1 MSKSQPHRSPAGMA
15 ASVKTPTLTIALAGN
30 PNAGKTSLFNALT
43 GLNQGVGNFPGK
55 TVEKKTG
62 ICRRNGHT
70 ISVVDLPGT
79 YSLTAFSL
87 DERIARDHIISGE
100 PDVVVCVAD
109 ATNLERNL
117 YLAVQIREIGVP
129 LVLALNMADS
139 ARAQGIRIDTKW
151 LGQLLGGIPV
161 VATAA
166 NRGHGID
173 ELLDAVVHSAENPTP
188 PTFAIDYGT
197 AIEAAIATIQTRLA
211 DEIFVDSFARW
222 MALMLLESDQTVI
235 ETVREFDNGQAI
247 LAEVGAQIG
256 RLETLFNDDLPIVSA
271 DHRYGFINGLVRQV
285 QQKPVDRVAL
295 TDRIDDIVTHRYL
308 GLPLFM
314 LVMLLVFRLVID
326 VAAPF
331 LNWVDAV
338 ITGPIASW
346 TATIL
351 TAISAP
357 AWLQSLVIEGIIAG
371 VGGVL
376 VFVPG
381 LIVLYLFLAFLED
394 SGYLARAAFVM
405 DRLMTVVGLHGKAM
419 IPLILGFGCAVPAV
433 YATRTM
439 SNRRDRILTAL
450 LIPLM
455 SCSAR
460 LPVYVVF
467 GLAFFGRY
475 AGTVIWIMY
484 LVGIVI
490 AVLAGL
496 IFTRTI
502 LQPDEN
508 AAFVLE
514 LPPYRMPTGR
524 SLLLHTWGNTKEFVH
539 KAGTLILAVSVVLW
553 LLLNLPLGV
562 AEQEDSLFG
571 QVSATVAPVFEPL
584 GFGTWEAT
592 GSLITGFIAK
602 ELVVS
607 TLSQIY
613 IGAQDDLD
621 IETTTSFAQ
630 DVLEI
635 MVGFWE
641 AAVDA
646 ARTLISIIPG
656 IDLTGNN
663 TEPEDVALSSALR
676 DSFTPLSAVSF
687 LVFVLLYV
695 PCVATIAAVK
705 QEFGKRWAVTAAVY
719 QTALAWVCALL
730 VYQGGLLLGYG

>member
-1 MSKSQPHRSPAGMA
+1 
-15 ASVKTPTLTIALAGN
+15 
-30 PNAGKTSLFNALT
+30 
-43 GLNQGVGNFPGK
+43 
-55 TVEKKTG
+55 
-62 ICRRNGHT
+62 
-70 ISVVDLPGT
+70 
-79 YSLTAFSL
+79 
-87 DERIARDHIISGE
+87 
-100 PDVVVCVAD
+100 
-109 ATNLERNL
+109 
-117 YLAVQIREIGVP
+117 
-129 LVLALNMADS
+129 
-139 ARAQGIRIDTKW
+139 
-151 LGQLLGGIPV
+151 
-161 VATAA
+161 
-166 NRGHGID
+166 
-173 ELLDAVVHSAENPTP
+173 
-188 PTFAIDYGT
+188 
-197 AIEAAIATIQTRLA
+197 
-211 DEIFVDSFARW
+211 
-222 MALMLLESDQTVI
+222 MLLESDATVI
-235 ETVREFDNGQAI
+235 EHVREFENGDAI
-247 LAEVGAQIG
+247 LDQVNAQIG
-256 RLETLFNDDLPIVSA
+256 RLETHFDDDVPILTA

-295 TDRIDDIVTHRYL
+295 TDKIDNIVTHRYL
-308 GLPLFM
+308 GLPIFM
-314 LVMLLVFRLVID
+314 LIMYLVFRLVID
-326 VAAPF
+326 VSAPF
-331 LNWVDAV
+331 LDWVDAV

-346 TATIL
+346 AATIL

-394 SGYLARAAFVM
+394 SGYLSRAAFVM

-419 IPLILGFGCAVPAV
+419 IPLILGFGCAVPAI

-484 LVGIVI
+484 LLGIVVAI
-490 AVLAGL
+490 LAGL

-508 AAFVLE
+508 VAFVLE
-514 LPPYRMPTGR
+514 LPPYRLPTAH
-524 SLLLHTWGNTKEFVH
+524 SLVLQTWNNTKEFVH
-539 KAGTLILAVSVVLW
+539 KAGTLILVVSVVLW
-553 LLLNLPLGV
+553 FLLHLPLGV
-562 AEQEDSLFG
+562 TEQQDSVFG
-571 QVSATVAPVFEPL
+571 QTSAALAPVFEPL
-584 GFGTWEAT
+584 GFGTWQAT

-613 IGAQDDLD
+613 VGAQDDLA
-621 IETTTSFAQ
+621 IETTTSFVE
-630 DVLEI
+630 DVVEI
-635 MVGFWE
+635 VVGFWE
-641 AAVDA
+641 ATVDA

-656 IDLTGNN
+656 IDLTGDSS
-663 TEPEDVALSSALR
+663 EPEDVALSSALR
-676 DSFTPLSAVSF
+676 DNFTPLSAISF

-695 PCVATIAAVK
+695 PCIATIAAVR

-719 QTALAWVCALL
+719 QTGLAWICAFL

>member
-1 MSKSQPHRSPAGMA
+1 MA

-55 TVEKKTG
+55 TVEKKEG
-62 ICRRNGHT
+62 ICRRNGHA
-70 ISVVDLPGT
+70 IGVVDLPGT

-87 DERIARDHIISGE
+87 DELIARDYIISGE

-117 YLAVQIREIGVP
+117 YLALQIREIGVP

-139 ARAQGIRIDTKW
+139 ARAQGICIDAER
-151 LGQLLGGIPV
+151 LGQLLGGIAV

-173 ELLDAVVHSAENPTP
+173 DLLDAVVNSAETMQSAVEASP
-188 PTFAIDYGT
+188 PAFTIDYGT
-197 AIEAAIATIQTRLA
+197 EIETAIATIQDLLA
-211 DEIFVDSFARW
+211 DEIFIDSFARW
-222 MALMLLESDQTVI
+222 MALMLLESDATVI
-235 ETVREFDNGQAI
+235 EHVREFERGQAI
-247 LAEVGAQIG
+247 LDEVAAQIG
-256 RLETLFNDDLPIVSA
+256 RLEQHFDENVPILTA

-295 TDRIDDIVTHRYL
+295 TDKIDNIVTHRYL
-308 GLPLFM
+308 GLPIFM
-314 LVMLLVFRLVID
+314 LVMLFVFRLVID
-326 VAAPF
+326 VSAPY
-331 LNWVDAV
+331 LDWVDTV

-346 TATIL
+346 TAMVL

-381 LIVLYLFLAFLED
+381 LVVLYLFLAFLED

-484 LVGIVI
+484 LVGIVVAI
-490 AVLAGL
+490 LAGL

-514 LPPYRMPTGR
+514 LPPYRLPTGR
-524 SLLLHTWGNTKEFVH
+524 SLALHTWNNTKEFAH
-539 KAGTLILAVSVVLW
+539 KAGTLILAVSIVLW
-553 LLLNLPLGV
+553 FLLNLPLGV
-562 AEQEDSLFG
+562 TNQEDSVFG
-571 QVSATVAPVFEPL
+571 QASTTIAPVFEPL
-584 GFGTWEAT
+584 GFGTWQAT

-602 ELVVS
+602 ELIVS
-607 TLSQIY
+607 SLSQIY
-613 IGAQDDLD
+613 VGAQDDLAS
-621 IETTTSFAQ
+621 ETTISF
-630 DVLEI
+630 VEGVTEI
-635 MVGFWE
+635 VVGFGE
-641 AAVDA
+641 ATADA
-646 ARTLISIIPG
+646 LRTLISSIPG
-656 IDLTGNN
+656 IDLTDNGA
-663 TEPEDVALSSALR
+663 EPEDVALSSALR
-676 DSFTPLSAVSF
+676 DNFTLLSAFSF

-695 PCVATIAAVK
+695 PCIATIAAVK

-730 VYQGGLLLGYG
+730 VYQGGLLLGFG